1 MEIWA
6 IWYSNLLS
14 LYRSLSRS
22 LTGSDVSAL
31 RSVLMRM
38 RRNFSAT
45 LNLPAPGR
53 ITLCQMK
60 QFSSSTEQDR
70 PAGRGVW
77 RIYNNKTGINTFERF
92 SPDLVI
98 HCLLWLYLWL
108 SHSAC
113 TSIWW
118 TASQHQTFTSLSS
131 ISPPICSWRVAWCM
145 YNSPPGKNVLLQRR

>member
-45 LNLPAPGR
+45 LNLLLQVASLSAR
-53 ITLCQMK
+53 WNNSVLHQLSKTDTLGQ
-60 QFSSSTEQDR
+60 TLR
-70 PAGRGVW
+70 RGVW
-77 RIYNNKTGINTFERF
+77 RIYNNKTGINTFVRF
-92 SPDLVI
+92 SPDLLI
-98 HCLLWLYLWL
+98 HCLLRLYLWL

-113 TSIWW
+113 TSSWW

-131 ISPPICSWRVAWCM
+131 ISALIYSWRVAWCM
-145 YNSPPGKNVLLQRR
+145 YTSELI